1 VTIHKG
7 KRSNCSGHQCKAR
20 QEQKVT
26 GIRMGARIALVAG
39 NKRPNYKYVS
49 LNHLDLKKPVSTF
62 VSPTPAWTK
71 S

>member
-1 VTIHKG
+1 
-7 KRSNCSGHQCKAR
+7 
-20 QEQKVT
+20 
-26 GIRMGARIALVAG
+26 MGARIALVAG